1 MMTGIL
7 VKAIAG
13 FCYVECDGE
22 IYECKPRGNLRKS
35 GLYCGDSVEFSVLR
49 QGKGVVEAVHLR
61 KNSLVRPPISN
72 LDRLYIVSAHNTP
85 APNALLIDRIA
96 ALCEKLNIEPIIVF
110 NKSDLGSLKDWANI
124 YSACGYKTFVVSALE
139 PQSLSELKAHLLSFS
154 GISAFTGNSGVGKSS
169 ILNAVFPELSLQT
182 GSVSEKLGRGRHTTR
197 QVELFKLPA
206 GGYIADTPGFS
217 SLDITK
223 CEVIFKEEL
232 PHCFREFL
240 PYTDQCRFHS
250 CTHLNE
256 PDCAVKAAVLS
267 GEIPKSRYESYC
279 ALYDEVKDLK
289 KWNTQKKT
297 R

>member
-13 FCYVECDGE
+13 FCYVDCDGTV
-22 IYECKPRGNLRKS
+22 YECKPRGNLRRE
-35 GLYCGDSVEFSVLR
+35 GLFCGDSVEFSILPND
-49 QGKGVVEAVHLR
+49 KGIVEGVNQR

-72 LDRLYIVSAHNTP
+72 IDRLYIVSAHNTP
-85 APNALLIDRIA
+85 APNALLIDRIT
-96 ALCEKLNIEPIIVF
+96 ALCEKLCIEPILIF
-110 NKSDLGSLKDWANI
+110 NKSDLGDLESWENI
-124 YSACGYKTFVVSALE
+124 YNSCGYKTFVVSALN
-139 PQSLSELKAHLLSFS
+139 SDTLLPLRNHILDFS

-197 QVELFKLPA
+197 QVELFRLPN

-223 CEVIFKEEL
+223 CEVIFKEQL
-232 PHCFREFL
+232 PQCFKEFS
-240 PYTDQCRFHS
+240 PYIEHCRFNS

-256 PDCAVKAAVLS
+256 PDCAVRQAVIN
-267 GEIPKSRYESYC
+267 GDIPKSRYESYT

-289 KWNTQKKT
+289 KWNTRKITK
-297 R
+297 